1 MTTHYYNI
9 KNRMYK
15 KIHILIWFNRYHY
28 IYLWLS
34 SGTVLGKMA
43 RKSENGLTDSR
54 EEVLTLL
61 RNVAKSPT
69 KESFE
74 KNLSS
79 LKESAVW
86 LANPKLRNWFEKT
99 WFVESKVRIE
109 TKHTAH
115 SFILVCNR
123 LLPVTPNL
131 EDKTMVVLSSE
142 RKNLFKCKA
151 ILLFCPPN
159 WE

>member
-1 MTTHYYNI
+1 M
-9 KNRMYK
+9 
-15 KIHILIWFNRYHY
+15 
-28 IYLWLS
+28 
-34 SGTVLGKMA
+34 
-43 RKSENGLTDSR
+43 
-54 EEVLTLL
+54 L

-74 KNLSS
+74 KKLSS

-86 LANPKLRNWFEKT
+86 LADPKFRNWFEKT
-99 WFVESKVRIE
+99 WLVESKVRIE
-109 TKHTAH
+109 IEHTAR

-131 EDKTMVVLSSE
+131 EDITMVVLSSE

-151 ILLFCPPN
+151 ILLFCTPN

>member
-1 MTTHYYNI
+1 M
-9 KNRMYK
+9 
-15 KIHILIWFNRYHY
+15 
-28 IYLWLS
+28 
-34 SGTVLGKMA
+34 
-43 RKSENGLTDSR
+43 TDSK

-61 RNVAKSPT
+61 HNVAKSPT

-99 WFVESKVRIE
+99 WLVESKVRIE
-109 TKHTAH
+109 IKHTAH

-159 WE
+159 WK

>member
-1 MTTHYYNI
+1 M
-9 KNRMYK
+9 
-15 KIHILIWFNRYHY
+15 
-28 IYLWLS
+28 
-34 SGTVLGKMA
+34 
-43 RKSENGLTDSR
+43 TDSR

-99 WFVESKVRIE
+99 WLVESKVRIE
-109 TKHTAH
+109 IKNTAH
-115 SFILVCNR
+115 SFILVCYR

-131 EDKTMVVLSSE
+131 EDKTMVVLS
-142 RKNLFKCKA
+142 
-151 ILLFCPPN
+151 
-159 WE
+159 